1 MRIAVVPPPTT
12 LLYPE
17 IEETKEEQKGDG
29 NDATT
34 ALDEACHD
42 CWQRSLRLARQRDDG
57 DTASS
62 AAMVDDDEEGMG
74 NPAKSRVLREI
85 SANRVVLPPQRTDS
99 GVSSTGQT

>member
-1 MRIAVVPPPTT
+1 MRISVVPPPTT

-17 IEETKEEQKGDG
+17 IEETKEEQKGNG
-29 NDATT
+29 NEATT

-42 CWQRSLRLARQRDDG
+42 CWQRSLLLARQGDDG